1 MVITPQSLVLLLL
14 GTAIS
19 VNVSDAAGN
28 LRQVP
33 RNLQT
38 YTQSDD
44 YFSAMLTRVNEE
56 RAAQGLSALCTN
68 KKLQAAAQRHS
79 DDQATNNYM
88 AHDGADGSTMSQRV
102 TDAGY
107 VWNAVAE
114 NVAAGQVDVDA
125 VMTAWMNS
133 PGHRAN
139 ILGDYTMFGTAY
151 AYSADSTYKHYWTQ
165 DFGSG
170 STEEC
175 DGGSSVTTPKADKV
189 ANEADAPVMKTLT
202 LEPEEEKPYP
212 ETTAPELETLAPEPE
227 TPCPETEAPELEEE
241 TPCPETTAPELET
254 LAPEPET
261 PCPETEAPETKTF
274 YPETPVA
281 DSYPVSTTPSTE
293 APAFETNAPYTRG
306 HGKKD
311 CKANL

>member
-1 MVITPQSLVLLLL
+1 MTIAQSSLALLLVVAAASS
-14 GTAIS
+14 T
-19 VNVSDAAGN
+19 DAAAN

-33 RNLQT
+33 RNLQA

-133 PGHRAN
+133 PGHREN

-151 AYSADSTYKHYWTQ
+151 AYNVDSTYKHYWTQ
-165 DFGSG
+165 DFGTG
-170 STEEC
+170 DAEEC
-175 DGGSSVTTPKADKV
+175 DSGTSSTTNNQENVAQNEDEVQGEASTSQDTPAPETEMPATETPVVTEIPTT
-189 ANEADAPVMKTLT
+189 EAPVET
-202 LEPEEEKPYP
+202 PAP
-212 ETTAPELETLAPEPE
+212 ETTVP
-227 TPCPETEAPELEEE
+227 
-241 TPCPETTAPELET
+241 TTSSRV
-254 LAPEPET
+254 
-261 PCPETEAPETKTF
+261 K
-274 YPETPVA
+274 
-281 DSYPVSTTPSTE
+281 D
-293 APAFETNAPYTRG
+293 
-306 HGKKD
+306 D
-311 CKANL
+311 CKSKM